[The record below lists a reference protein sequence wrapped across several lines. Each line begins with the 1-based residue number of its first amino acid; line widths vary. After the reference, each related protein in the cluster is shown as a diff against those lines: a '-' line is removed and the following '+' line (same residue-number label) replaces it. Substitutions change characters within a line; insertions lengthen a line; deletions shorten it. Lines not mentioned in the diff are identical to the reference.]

1 MDFKKSAIQS
11 LSLAI
16 VFILLL
22 QAAGCGTIIYPERR
36 GQAGG
41 RIDAGVAI
49 LDGVG
54 LLIFLIPGI
63 IAFGVDFATGAI
75 YLPAKTAKRGT
86 PVNKGDMAVIKVN
99 PDDMS
104 LALLEE
110 ILERQTGKRINLN
123 ADHVEVYQVGE
134 QKVNVKLQLSMLAP

>member
-1 MDFKKSAIQS
+1 MDFKKSAIQF
-11 LSLAI
+11 LSLLIA
-16 VFILLL
+16 FILLL

-41 RIDAGVAI
+41 RIDPGVAI

-75 YLPAKTAKRGT
+75 YLPGKTAKQGT
-86 PVNKGDMAVIKVN
+86 PVNKSDMAVIKVN

-110 ILERQTGKRINLN
+110 ILERQTGKKIDLSAN
-123 ADHVEVYQVGE
+123 HVEVYQMGE

>member
-16 VFILLL
+16 AFILLL

-75 YLPAKTAKRGT
+75 YLPGKTAKQGT
-86 PVNKGDMAVIKVN
+86 AMKKSDMAVIKVN

-110 ILERQTGKRINLN
+110 ILERQTGKKIDLSAN
-123 ADHVEVYQVGE
+123 HVEAYQMGE

>member
-1 MDFKKSAIQS
+1 MNVKKPAIKS

-22 QAAGCGTIIYPERR
+22 QVMGCGTIMYPERR

-54 LLIFLIPGI
+54 LLFFLIPGI

-75 YLPAKTAKRGT
+75 YLPSGSAKPDTLM
-86 PVNKGDMAVIKVN
+86 NKSDMVVIKVN
-99 PDDMS
+99 PDDIS
-104 LALLEE
+104 LEMLEE
-110 ILERQTGKRINLN
+110 ILEQQTGEKINLN
-123 ADHVEVYQVGE
+123 ADNVQVYQMGE
-134 QKVNVKLQLSMLAP
+134 QVNIKIQLSMLAP